1 MARNSDY
8 WEQRFEALE
17 KANNGLGRSAYDKME
32 KVFIR
37 AQRQLQADIDSW
49 LARLAVNNE
58 VSLQEAKRLL
68 TADELKE
75 FKWTLK
81 EYIEHGKES
90 GINQKWLKELE
101 NASAKYH
108 INRLQMLQIKIRNLF
123 EDAYTVNLKTM
134 TDLSTDV
141 YNNSYYHAAF
151 EVQKGI
157 GVGWQIAGA
166 DEKKLNKLLVTP
178 WAADGRNFSDR
189 TWRNKATMVYELQ
202 NELTRQCL
210 LGKSSREAIE
220 HMSRFVD
227 KKFKNAKAQA
237 SRLVYTEQAF
247 FASAGA
253 QDSFNELGVE
263 KYIIVATLDSH
274 TSEICQDMDGR
285 VFDMKDYSPGSTA
298 PPFHVRCRSVT
309 APYFDD
315 EFAAGSRAARGK
327 DGKTYQVPND
337 MTYREWKA
345 LQSGKTLHKQ
355 DDGGIIDLYRGRG
368 IDVLPHSEI
377 STETLK
383 QVSKATKKV
392 TSDFKILEKY
402 SEPIKFGNVNG
413 GWAVNNYDPRTG
425 LNQITLHK
433 IGFSNPE
440 QLLGFLKEDFLTGKS
455 YQTNSISSLVAH
467 EMGHNAHIAL
477 ALKRSGLEYGKPLSE
492 LEIAVFDKN
501 YNKILKDIYEVAF
514 TYESE
519 DEIFSQCAQGL
530 GSMAIKPRELI
541 AQAFGNY
548 YYGSGKS
555 RIAKKIVKYFKKEL
569 K

>member
-17 KANNGLGRSAYDKME
+17 KANNKLGRSAYDKME

-49 LARLAVNNE
+49 LARLAMNNE

-68 TADELKE
+68 TVDELKE

-81 EYIEHGKES
+81 EYVEHGKES

-108 INRLQMLQIKIRNLF
+108 INRLQMLQMKIRNLF

-141 YNNSYYHAAF
+141 YNNSYYHTAF

-157 GVGWQIAGA
+157 GVGWQIAGV

-189 TWRNKATMVYELQ
+189 IWRNKATMVYELQ

-285 VFDMKDYSPGSTA
+285 VFAMKDYSPGSTA

-315 EFAAGSRAARGK
+315 EFAGGSRAARGE

-337 MTYREWKA
+337 MTYKDWKA
-345 LQSGKTLHKQ
+345 WQ
-355 DDGGIIDLYRGRG
+355 DGFG
-368 IDVLPHSEI
+368 IDGIGEYNQPKRKIGKPVDNLLNLMYNASPDKKLLQGYTNAIKNGDI
-377 STETLK
+377 SPLVGFDVYNQVAKQIEQELVGIKASNGLEVKGFVTHFVDRVIG
-383 QVSKATKKV
+383 QVSESHPGKRTGVAVSDVKNALLYGTVNDVKMHNGKPSV
-392 TSDFKILEKY
+392 VFTSDVCK
-402 SEPIKFGNVNG
+402 V
-413 GWAVNNYDPRTG
+413 AVN
-425 LNQITLHK
+425 
-433 IGFSNPE
+433 PE
-440 QLLGFLKEDFLTGKS
+440 TGFLI
-455 YQTNSISSLVAH
+455 QTN
-467 EMGHNAHIAL
+467 
-477 ALKRSGLEYGKPLSE
+477 R
-492 LEIAVFDKN
+492 
-501 YNKILKDIYEVAF
+501 
-514 TYESE
+514 
-519 DEIFSQCAQGL
+519 
-530 GSMAIKPRELI
+530 R
-541 AQAFGNY
+541 
-548 YYGSGKS
+548 
-555 RIAKKIVKYFKKEL
+555 RKK
-569 K
+569 